1 MTGGVA
7 EHRTSS
13 SLVLVVVVALGAI
26 LLGGCNDEPAAVEPP
41 TPSRSPATSPTES
54 SSPSGPTSPSAS
66 LPLSP
71 LEDNVGVQALRR
83 YYDGVARAIDSWDFT
98 VPELT
103 ENAGPELLAALPDR
117 VAVEKGRDVPGP
129 VPFTPVEL
137 VEDSDTRKVI
147 TLCGLDDGWSRE
159 AGTDTPA
166 AARNVVPLTATVVPV
181 EGRWIVTE
189 MLNAPDAFDCS
200 TVTIQEVYF

>member
-7 EHRTSS
+7 ERRTSS
-13 SLVLVVVVALGAI
+13 SLALVVVALGAI
-26 LLGGCNDEPAAVEPP
+26 LLAGCTDEPEAVEPP
-41 TPSRSPATSPTES
+41 TPSRTPSTSPTES
-54 SSPSGPTSPSAS
+54 SSPSSPSAS
-66 LPLSP
+66 VPLSP
-71 LEDNVGVQALRR
+71 LEDNLGVQALRR
-83 YYDGVARAIDSWDFT
+83 FYDGVARAIDSWDFT

-103 ENAGPELLAALPDR
+103 ENTGPELLAVLPDR
-117 VAVEKGRDVPGP
+117 AAVEKGRDVPGP

-147 TLCGLDDGWSRE
+147 TLCALDDGWSRE

-189 MLNAPDAFDCS
+189 LLNAPDAFDCS
-200 TVTIQEVYF
+200 TVTIQEVFF